1 MISCADKKN
10 TNVKLDNRRKKNL
23 AAANVCL
30 KQSIRLFK
38 QSNLKHLMR
47 CSLQSDRSREGD
59 GVSILSISSC
69 GQWGGHDVA
78 GPIADQD
85 EEVMT
90 WTTLNRYIDNSVLSK
105 WKTIT
110 FV

>member
-1 MISCADKKN
+1 MQIKKN
-10 TNVKLDNRRKKNL
+10 TNVKLDKRRKKHVN
-23 AAANVCL
+23 AANVCL
-30 KQSIRLFK
+30 KQSIRLVK
-38 QSNLKHLMR
+38 QSNLKHLMK

-90 WTTLNRYIDNSVLSK
+90 WTTLKGENRQFSPFKVENHHICVN
-105 WKTIT
+105 
-110 FV
+110 